1 MKMCGQLLVLAVLQQ
16 EDANIYRLGGC
27 MGAILGL
34 NMVKKKIILFL
45 IR

>member
-1 MKMCGQLLVLAVLQQ
+1 MKMCGQLHVLAVLRQ

-34 NMVKKKIILFL
+34 DMLRKKKIFFL